1 MATEFSGDT
10 TKVCNT
16 DVFSLHRRI
25 NRFMYELIKSQSSG
39 VSQTMG
45 FDTARVLKYLA
56 SIKALM
62 TWITS
67 QPLLDLPETG
77 PQPVMLLENTPITN
91 LENESVYDLVM
102 MFSLLRDELANSQSA
117 RLSTGLLKYDHD
129 RATAIVTKMELFV
142 NSYISQ
148 SEPLDLP
155 ESSPLVASTGGG
167 RVGI

>member
-1 MATEFSGDT
+1 MATQFSGDT
-10 TKVCNT
+10 TRVCNT

-25 NRFMYELIKSQSSG
+25 NRFMFELIKSQSSG

-45 FDTARVLKYLA
+45 FDTERVLKYLA

-77 PQPVMLLENTPITN
+77 PQPVMLLENTPVTN
-91 LENESVYDLVM
+91 MENESVYDLVM
-102 MFSLLRDELANSQSA
+102 LFSLLRDELANSQSA

-129 RATAIVTKMELFV
+129 RALAIVTKMELFV
-142 NSYISQ
+142 TAYIGV

-155 ESSPLVASTGGG
+155 ESSPMVASTGPG
-167 RVGI
+167 RVGT